1 MSASRRKHEPAFKAR
16 SHSRHCARSQRCPN
30 SPFASGSIH
39 IRSTLGRRRW
49 CRRRLRVF
57 ADRLGPS
64 DQLSE
69 RKLAEIYEQ
78 LGRVTMERDFLLR
91 RSGL

>member
-1 MSASRRKHEPAFKAR
+1 
-16 SHSRHCARSQRCPN
+16 
-30 SPFASGSIH
+30 
-39 IRSTLGRRRW
+39 
-49 CRRRLRVF
+49 VF

-64 DQLSE
+64 DHLNE
-69 RKLAEIYEQ
+69 RKLADLYEQ